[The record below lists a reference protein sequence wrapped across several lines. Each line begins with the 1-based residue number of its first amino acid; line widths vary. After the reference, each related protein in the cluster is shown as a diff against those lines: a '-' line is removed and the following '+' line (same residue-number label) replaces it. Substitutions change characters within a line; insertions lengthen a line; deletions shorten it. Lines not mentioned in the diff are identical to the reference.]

1 MTAAAHNESRGAP
14 VCGASLPAVVL
25 EKEEWLSLKR
35 KKVILKWRSVILER
49 KEDYQYFGVQS
60 HFFTF
65 LSAFRLMSSVWS
77 LSCCFLRGASSPN
90 SSTSL
95 LTNRRTGR

>member
-1 MTAAAHNESRGAP
+1 MMKAGAHDESRDAP
-14 VCGASLPAVVL
+14 VCGVSLPAVVL

-60 HFFTF
+60 QFCT
-65 LSAFRLMSSVWS
+65 
-77 LSCCFLRGASSPN
+77 
-90 SSTSL
+90 
-95 LTNRRTGR
+95 